1 MSMILKLKMENNMY
15 QIRKCERVTICYCSE
30 VANLDPEKFK
40 NISIPFEGE
49 SEEDFLSYIAENT
62 YEFEDIWDEFDE
74 ETQNELGAILEP
86 EMNEYANSA
95 WKFED
100 SWHELGKVDETWT
113 KTGGFEVIETTDR
126 G

>member
-1 MSMILKLKMENNMY
+1 MY

-30 VANLDPEKFK
+30 VANLNPEKFK

-86 EMNEYANSA
+86 EMTEYANSA